1 MAILET
7 YKYESDDGTV
17 HAIRLNGDTAAAAGT
32 EPTGGINSNIKAK
45 VSKGNG
51 EFGIRPRRVGLSRV
65 LGTAPNQYRVYRQL
79 PVFTLTDYISPLFTI
94 GASVTIGDDTWFII
108 SKQGEDF

>member
-1 MAILET
+1 MAILLT

-17 HAIRLNGDTAAAAGT
+17 HPIRLNADTFSAAGA

-65 LGTAPNQYRVYRQL
+65 LGTSPNEYRVYRQL
-79 PVFTLTDYISPLFTI
+79 PVLTLTAYISPQFTI
-94 GASVTIGDDTWFII
+94 GATINIGADAWQII

>member
-1 MAILET
+1 MAILLT
-7 YKYESDDGTV
+7 YKYEADDGTV
-17 HAIRLNGDTAAAAGT
+17 HPIRLNDDTAAAAGT

-65 LGTAPNQYRVYRQL
+65 LGTSPNQYRVYRQL
-79 PVFTLTDYISPLFTI
+79 PVFTLADYTSAAFTI
-94 GASVTIGDDTWFII
+94 GASINVGAEIWVIV